1 MKKIFCMILAFV
13 FCVLAFSSLY
23 SCSKKE
29 NTVLV
34 TFHKNEAIAF
44 YNGDAVK
51 KSGFAGGVY
60 KSVSVEKGS
69 YVNAPENPT
78 ASSLGAPLGATY
90 VFGGWYKEPACENA
104 FDFNSEPINTDIT
117 LYAKWIQI
125 PSVFNPS

>member
-13 FCVLAFSSLY
+13 ICVLACSSMY

-29 NTVLV
+29 DTVLV

-78 ASSLGAPLGATY
+78 ASSLGGPLGATY

-117 LYAKWIQI
+117 LYAKWIQL

>member
-1 MKKIFCMILAFV
+1 MKKIICLIVAAILCA
-13 FCVLAFSSLY
+13 LAFSSLY

-29 NTVLV
+29 DTVLV
-34 TFHKNEAIAF
+34 TFHKNETIAF

-60 KSVSVEKGS
+60 KSVSVKKGS

-78 ASSLGAPLGATY
+78 TSSLGGPIGATY
-90 VFGGWYKEPACENA
+90 VFGGWYKEPTCENA

-125 PSVFNPS
+125 SSVFNPS